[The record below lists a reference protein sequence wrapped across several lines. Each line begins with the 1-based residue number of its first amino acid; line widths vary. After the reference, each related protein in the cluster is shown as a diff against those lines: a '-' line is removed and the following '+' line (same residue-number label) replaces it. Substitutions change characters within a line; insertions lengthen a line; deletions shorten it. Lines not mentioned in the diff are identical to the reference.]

1 MHRRTMLTGPLAGL
15 VAFFGGGSAARA
27 QAYPSRPVRIL
38 VPYAAGQGSDLFAR
52 RFAENFQ
59 KQLGQPFIVE
69 NRPGAGG
76 NIGSAAVARAEP
88 DGHTLLWGTNGTHAA
103 NEFMYASLGFD
114 PVRDFKPVAGILRFG
129 MVLTVAKDG
138 GMRSLAELIAMARAR
153 PGRVSV
159 GLPST
164 TARAVLQMLRD
175 RTGADLLPVPYPG
188 SGQTL
193 TGLLRGDV
201 QASIDTVTA
210 VLGPVRS
217 GQTVPLAIS
226 LGKRSASLPDVA
238 TLREAGAD
246 VELEAWN
253 ALYAPQG
260 TPASVVQTLNGA
272 ANAALADAGIRAVLV
287 HDGADPLGGTPEDLA
302 ALMRRDRSMWEPV
315 VRSLGLTAQ

>member
-1 MHRRTMLTGPLAGL
+1 MRRRSILAGSL
-15 VAFFGGGSAARA
+15 AALAGAGLAPAARA

-76 NIGSAAVARAEP
+76 NIGTAAAARAEP

-114 PVRDFKPVAGILRFG
+114 PMRDFQPVAGILRFG
-129 MVLTVAKDG
+129 MVVSVAQNG
-138 GMRSLAELIAMARAR
+138 GIRSLADLIAMARQR
-153 PGRVSV
+153 PGQVSV

-164 TARAVLQMLRD
+164 TARAVLQILRD
-175 RTGADLLPVPYPG
+175 KSGADLLPVPYSG
-188 SGQTL
+188 SGQAL

-210 VLGPVRS
+210 VLGSARS
-217 GQTVPLAIS
+217 GQTVPVAIS
-226 LGKRSASLPDVA
+226 TGKRSESLPQVP
-238 TLREAGAD
+238 TLREAGVD
-246 VELEAWN
+246 MELEAWN
-253 ALYAPQG
+253 ALYAPRG
-260 TPASVVQTLNGA
+260 TAAMVVQVLNAA
-272 ANAALADAGIRAVLV
+272 ANTALADPAIRAMLV
-287 HDGADPLGGTPEDLA
+287 HDGADPMGGPPEDLL
-302 ALMRRDRSMWEPV
+302 ALMRRDRAMWEPV
-315 VRSLGLTAQ
+315 VRSLGLSAQ

>member
-1 MHRRTMLTGPLAGL
+1 MRRRSILVGSLAALAGAGL
-15 VAFFGGGSAARA
+15 APAARA

-76 NIGSAAVARAEP
+76 NIGTAAAARAEP

-114 PVRDFKPVAGILRFG
+114 PMRDFQPVAGILRFG
-129 MVLTVAKDG
+129 MVVSVAQNG
-138 GMRSLAELIAMARAR
+138 GSRSIADLITMARQR
-153 PGRVSV
+153 PGQVSV

-164 TARAVLQMLRD
+164 TARAVLQILRD
-175 RTGADLLPVPYPG
+175 KSGADLLPVPYSG
-188 SGQTL
+188 SGQAL

-210 VLGPVRS
+210 VLGSARS
-217 GQTVPLAIS
+217 GQTVPVAIS
-226 LGKRSASLPDVA
+226 TGKRSESLPQVP
-238 TLREAGAD
+238 TLREAGVD
-246 VELEAWN
+246 MEMEAWN
-253 ALYAPQG
+253 ALYAPRG
-260 TPASVVQTLNGA
+260 TAAVVVQVLNAA
-272 ANAALADAGIRAVLV
+272 ANTALADPAIRAMLV
-287 HDGADPLGGTPEDLA
+287 HDGADPMGGPPDDLL
-302 ALMRRDRSMWEPV
+302 ALMRRDRAMWEPV
-315 VRSLGLTAQ
+315 VRSLGLSAQ

>member
-1 MHRRTMLTGPLAGL
+1 MRRRSILAGSL
-15 VAFFGGGSAARA
+15 AALAGAGLAPAARA

-76 NIGSAAVARAEP
+76 NIGTAAAARAEP

-114 PVRDFKPVAGILRFG
+114 PMRDFQPVAGILRFG
-129 MVLTVAKDG
+129 MVVSVAQNG
-138 GMRSLAELIAMARAR
+138 GIRSIADLITMARQR
-153 PGRVSV
+153 PGQVSV

-164 TARAVLQMLRD
+164 TARAVLQILRD
-175 RTGADLLPVPYPG
+175 KSGADLLPVPYSG
-188 SGQTL
+188 SGQAL

-210 VLGPVRS
+210 VLGSARS
-217 GQTVPLAIS
+217 GQTVPVAIS
-226 LGKRSASLPDVA
+226 TGKRSESLPQVP

-253 ALYAPQG
+253 ALYAPRG
-260 TPASVVQTLNGA
+260 TAAVVVQVLNAA
-272 ANAALADAGIRAVLV
+272 ANTALADPAIRAMLV
-287 HDGADPLGGTPEDLA
+287 HDGADPMGGPPEDLL
-302 ALMRRDRSMWEPV
+302 ALMRRDRAMWEPV
-315 VRSLGLTAQ
+315 VRSLGLSAQ

>member
-1 MHRRTMLTGPLAGL
+1 MRRRSILAGSL
-15 VAFFGGGSAARA
+15 AALAGAGLAPAARA

-76 NIGSAAVARAEP
+76 NIGTAAAARAEP

-114 PVRDFKPVAGILRFG
+114 PVRDFQPVAGILRFG
-129 MVLTVAKDG
+129 MVVSVAQNG
-138 GMRSLAELIAMARAR
+138 GIRSIVDLITMARQR
-153 PGRVSV
+153 PGQVSV

-164 TARAVLQMLRD
+164 TARAVLQILRD
-175 RTGADLLPVPYPG
+175 KSGADLLPVPYSG
-188 SGQTL
+188 SGQAL

-210 VLGPVRS
+210 VLGPARS
-217 GQTVPLAIS
+217 GQTVPVAIS
-226 LGKRSASLPDVA
+226 TGNRSESLPQVP
-238 TLREAGAD
+238 TLREAGVD
-246 VELEAWN
+246 MELEAWN
-253 ALYAPQG
+253 ALYAPRG
-260 TPASVVQTLNGA
+260 TAAVVVRVLNAA
-272 ANAALADAGIRAVLV
+272 ANTALADPAIRAMLV
-287 HDGADPLGGTPEDLA
+287 HDGADPMGGPPDDLL
-302 ALMRRDRSMWEPV
+302 ALMRRDRAMWEPV
-315 VRSLGLTAQ
+315 VRSLGLSAQ

>member
-1 MHRRTMLTGPLAGL
+1 MRRRSILAGSL
-15 VAFFGGGSAARA
+15 AALAGAGLAPAARA

-76 NIGSAAVARAEP
+76 NIGTAAAARAEP

-114 PVRDFKPVAGILRFG
+114 PMRDFQPVAGILRFG
-129 MVLTVAKDG
+129 MVVSVAQNG
-138 GMRSLAELIAMARAR
+138 GIRSIADLITMARQR
-153 PGRVSV
+153 PGQVSV

-164 TARAVLQMLRD
+164 TARAVLQILRD
-175 RTGADLLPVPYPG
+175 KSGADLLPVPYSG
-188 SGQTL
+188 SGQAL

-210 VLGPVRS
+210 VLGSARS
-217 GQTVPLAIS
+217 GQTVPVAIS
-226 LGKRSASLPDVA
+226 TGKRSESLPQVP

-253 ALYAPQG
+253 ALYAPRG
-260 TPASVVQTLNGA
+260 TAAVVVQVLNAA
-272 ANAALADAGIRAVLV
+272 ANTALADPAIRAMLV
-287 HDGADPLGGTPEDLA
+287 HDGADPMGGPPEDLL
-302 ALMRRDRSMWEPV
+302 ALMRRDRAMWEPV
-315 VRSLGLTAQ
+315 VRSLGLPAQ

>member
-1 MHRRTMLTGPLAGL
+1 MRRRSILAGSL
-15 VAFFGGGSAARA
+15 AALAGAGLAPAARA

-76 NIGSAAVARAEP
+76 NIGTAAAARAEP

-114 PVRDFKPVAGILRFG
+114 PMRDFQPVAGILRFG
-129 MVLTVAKDG
+129 MVVSVAQNG
-138 GMRSLAELIAMARAR
+138 GIRSIADLITMARQR
-153 PGRVSV
+153 PGQVSV

-164 TARAVLQMLRD
+164 TARAVLQILRD
-175 RTGADLLPVPYPG
+175 KSGADLLPVPYSG
-188 SGQTL
+188 SGQAL

-210 VLGPVRS
+210 VLGPARS
-217 GQTVPLAIS
+217 GQTVPVAIS
-226 LGKRSASLPDVA
+226 TGKRSESLPQVP
-238 TLREAGAD
+238 TLREAGVD
-246 VELEAWN
+246 MELEAWN
-253 ALYAPQG
+253 ALYAPRG
-260 TPASVVQTLNGA
+260 TAAVVVQVLNAA
-272 ANAALADAGIRAVLV
+272 ANTALADPAIRAMLV
-287 HDGADPLGGTPEDLA
+287 HDGADPMGGPPEDLL
-302 ALMRRDRSMWEPV
+302 ALMRRDRAMWEPV
-315 VRSLGLTAQ
+315 VRSLGLSAQ

>member
-1 MHRRTMLTGPLAGL
+1 MLAGL
-15 VAFFGGGSAARA
+15 VASVGLAPAARA
-27 QAYPSRPVRIL
+27 QAYPSRPVRIV
-38 VPYAAGQGSDLFAR
+38 VPYAPGQGSDLFAR

-59 KQLGQPFIVE
+59 RQLGQPFIVE

-76 NIGSAAVARAEP
+76 NIGSAAAARAEP
-88 DGHTLLWGTNGTHAA
+88 DGYTLLWGTNGTHAA

-114 PVRDFKPVAGILRFG
+114 PVRDFQPVAGILRLG

-138 GMRSLAELIAMARAR
+138 GTRSLADFIAMARAR
-153 PGRVSV
+153 PGRVFV

-164 TARAVLQMLRD
+164 TARAVLQLLQD
-175 RTGADLLPVPYPG
+175 RTGADMVPAPYSG

-210 VLGPVRS
+210 VLGSVRS

-226 LGKRSASLPDVA
+226 LGKHSESLPDLP
-238 TLREAGAD
+238 TLREAGVD
-246 VELEAWN
+246 MELEAWN
-253 ALYAPQG
+253 ALYAPRG
-260 TPASVVQTLNGA
+260 TPASVVQRLNGA
-272 ANAALADAGIRAVLV
+272 ANAALADADIQAVLV
-287 HDGADPLGGTPEDLA
+287 RDGADPMGGTPEDLS
-302 ALMRRDRSMWEPV
+302 ALMRRDRAIWEPM